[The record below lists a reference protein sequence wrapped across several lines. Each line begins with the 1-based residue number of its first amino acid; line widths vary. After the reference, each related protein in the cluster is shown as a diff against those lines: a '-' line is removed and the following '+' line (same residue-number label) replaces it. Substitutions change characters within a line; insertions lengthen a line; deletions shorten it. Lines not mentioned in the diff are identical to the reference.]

1 MPWLLLDVAWIVLF
15 AIIGRQS
22 HGEGSPLLGVIGVAW
37 PFLVGYIVG
46 AFALRLARAPRSITR
61 IIPVWL
67 VTIVIGMAIRTIQK
81 GRAPDSAFII
91 VATIA
96 LAVGFVGWRLVVAA
110 ICRRRRATAAAT
122 DEAG

>member
-46 AFALRLARAPRSITR
+46 AFALRLARTPRSVTR

-67 VTIVIGMAIRTIQK
+67 LTIVIGMAIRTIQK
-81 GRAPDSAFII
+81 GRAPESAFII

-96 LAVGFVGWRLVVAA
+96 LAVGFIGWRVVVLLVCRWRAGRAGDAA
-110 ICRRRRATAAAT
+110 
-122 DEAG
+122 

>member
-22 HGEGSPLLGVIGVAW
+22 HGEGNALLGVIGVAW
-37 PFLVGYIVG
+37 PFLVGYLVG
-46 AFALRLARAPRSITR
+46 AFAVRLPRTPRSLAR

-67 VTIVIGMAIRTIQK
+67 LTIIIGMAIRTIQK
-81 GRAPDSAFII
+81 GRAPESAFII

-96 LAVGFVGWRLVVAA
+96 LAVGFIGWRVIVAA
-110 ICRRRRATAAAT
+110 IGQRRRT
-122 DEAG
+122 DADADAL

>member
-15 AIIGRQS
+15 AIVGRQS

-37 PFLVGYIVG
+37 PFLVGYVVG
-46 AFALRLARAPRSITR
+46 AFALRLQRVPRSIGR

-67 VTIVIGMAIRTIQK
+67 LTLVIGMAIRTIQK
-81 GRAPDSAFII
+81 GRAPESAFII

-96 LAVGFVGWRLVVAA
+96 LAVGFVGWRVVVAVVV
-110 ICRRRRATAAAT
+110 RRRVRTVTADDAS
-122 DEAG
+122 

>member
-22 HGEGSPLLGVIGVAW
+22 HNEGTALAGIVGVAW
-37 PFLVGYIVG
+37 PFLIGYVVG
-46 AFALRLARAPRSITR
+46 AFALRLQRAPRSLVR

-67 VTIVIGMAIRTIQK
+67 LTIVIGMAIRTIQK
-81 GRAPDSAFII
+81 GRAPDMAFII

-96 LAVGFVGWRLVVAA
+96 LAVGFIGWRLIVAG
-110 ICRRRRATAAAT
+110 ICRRRAARA
-122 DEAG
+122 DDAGAG

>member
-22 HGEGSPLLGVIGVAW
+22 HGEGNALLDVIGVAW
-37 PFLVGYIVG
+37 PFLVGYAVG
-46 AFALRLARAPRSITR
+46 AFALRLTRSPRSLTR

-67 VTIVIGMAIRTIQK
+67 LTIVIGMAIRTIQK
-81 GRAPDSAFII
+81 GRAPESAFII

-96 LAVGFVGWRLVVAA
+96 LAVGFIGWRLVVAA
-110 ICRRRRATAAAT
+110 ISRRRRPTDDTEAA
-122 DEAG
+122 

>member
-37 PFLVGYIVG
+37 PFLVGYVVG
-46 AFALRLARAPRSITR
+46 AFAVRLARTPRSLAR

-67 VTIVIGMAIRTIQK
+67 LTIVIGMAIRTIQK
-81 GRAPDSAFII
+81 GRAPESAFII

-96 LAVGFVGWRLVVAA
+96 LAVGFIGWRLVAAA
-110 ICRRRRATAAAT
+110 ICRRRRPADDAEPA
-122 DEAG
+122 

>member
-46 AFALRLARAPRSITR
+46 AFALRLARSPRSITR

-67 VTIVIGMAIRTIQK
+67 LTLVLGMALRTVQK
-81 GRAPDSAFII
+81 GRAPDPAFII
-91 VATIA
+91 VATLA
-96 LAVGFVGWRLVVAA
+96 LALGLLGWRVVAA
-110 ICRRRRATAAAT
+110 IVCRRRAARAQAAAT
-122 DEAG
+122 E

>member
-46 AFALRLARAPRSITR
+46 AFALRLQRAPRSVTR

-67 VTIVIGMAIRTIQK
+67 LTLVIGMAIRTIQK
-81 GRAPDSAFII
+81 GRAPESAFII

-96 LAVGFVGWRLVVAA
+96 LAVGFIGWRV
-110 ICRRRRATAAAT
+110 IAAAVCRWR
-122 DEAG
+122 AGRAGDAG